1 MKRPRVSIVVPVY
14 NYARFL
20 PDFFRCLA
28 AQTLP
33 LRDVEIVVVDDGSQ
47 DESLTVARDCG
58 QRIGAGAFSCKS
70 IRHLGSPGLVRNVG
84 LQRARGRY
92 ALCLDPDDFIYP
104 DFLLLTVAQLDSSP
118 ELSLVYTDFERVENG
133 ICITVKSPEFSAAL
147 LRTQNILPM
156 AVLCRRE
163 VFEGC
168 GGFRDD
174 TAYEDW
180 EMWTRAVA
188 AGFQPARVPGVLY
201 RHVVHGRNFSLRAR
215 QEDGRAKAAIVLANK
230 SFFAPEVVQWARGV
244 ASGAPW
250 AIDFG
255 RGLIPRA
262 QDVRKMQGIATSVLT
277 RQHEVD

>member
-1 MKRPRVSIVVPVY
+1 MKRPRVSIVVPIY

-20 PDFFRCLA
+20 PDFFRSLA
-28 AQTLP
+28 AQTFP

-47 DESLTVARDCG
+47 DDSLTVARDCG
-58 QRIGAGAFSCKS
+58 QRIEAGAFFCKG
-70 IRHLGSPGLVRNVG
+70 IRHLGSPGFVRNVG
-84 LQRARGRY
+84 LQCARGRY
-92 ALCLDPDDFIYP
+92 VLCLDPDDFVYP
-104 DFLLLTVAQLDSSP
+104 DFLLLTVARLDSSP
-118 ELSLVYTDFERVENG
+118 ELSLAYTDFERVENG
-133 ICITVKSPEFSAAL
+133 TCITVTSPEFSAAL
-147 LRTQNILPM
+147 LRMQNILPM

-163 VFEGC
+163 VFAEC

-188 AGFQPARVPGVLY
+188 AGFQPARVRGVLY
-201 RHVVHGRNFSLRAR
+201 RHVVHGCNFSLRAQ
-215 QEDGRAKAAIVLANK
+215 QEDGRAKASIVLANK

-244 ASGAPW
+244 MSGAPW

-262 QDVRKMQGIATSVLT
+262 LDVRKMQGIAASVMKQ
-277 RQHEVD
+277 RHEAD